1 MLISFGM
8 TGIAGAGIKF
18 VATMPQFLAFALFAM
33 ALRYTSSISFR
44 RLLFFI
50 PVAGVAI
57 VVRVLLSISAGT
69 YIFGPLFFN
78 TSPDLMLQV
87 FPPWL
92 YVLLNIPQAAFSD
105 MSVLAEAR
113 IKIPAVVRL
122 AHQLRDYGFEFERV
136 PLTVD
141 DAALQISRNM
151 KRQGTDG

>member
-1 MLISFGM
+1 MLASVLISFGM

-18 VATMPQFLAFALFAM
+18 VATMPQFLVFALFAM

-57 VVRVLLSISAGT
+57 VVRVLLSIGAGT
-69 YIFGPLFFN
+69 YIFGPLFFH

-92 YVLLNIPQAAFSD
+92 CFAERTASGFQRYERTGGGSD
-105 MSVLAEAR
+105 QDPGRS
-113 IKIPAVVRL
+113 
-122 AHQLRDYGFEFERV
+122 
-136 PLTVD
+136 
-141 DAALQISRNM
+141 
-151 KRQGTDG
+151 